1 MQVKQISL
9 DFLGTF
15 FIKEKGT
22 KHIYSTNHLGK
33 APNKQLSTAP
43 FIKEKGTKHIYSTN
57 HPGKAQNKQLSTA
70 PFIKK
75 KPQNIFFY
83 VKII

>member
-1 MQVKQISL
+1 VGLCKQAYTVSNFGLRLGCVKGQSFVHMQVKQISL

-33 APNKQLSTAP
+33 AP

-57 HPGKAQNKQLSTA
+57 HPGNAQNIQ
-70 PFIKK
+70 
-75 KPQNIFFY
+75 
-83 VKII
+83 

>member
-22 KHIYSTNHLGK
+22 KHIYN
-33 APNKQLSTAP
+33 
-43 FIKEKGTKHIYSTN
+43 TN
-57 HPGKAQNKQLSTA
+57 HPGKPPNKQPSTKQ
-70 PFIKK
+70 IKK
-75 KPQNIFFY
+75 NYICSNETIKLPIF
-83 VKII
+83 KIKSNTPLVHPHL